1 MKKLIVGIH
10 AAFVLLL
17 GTTIYVA
24 AVSDEGLVEDGYY
37 DRARR
42 YLATK
47 EIEEDLGLTIRVPGR
62 LATGRNRLSAAVATS
77 SGPVRGAAAVLHAMR
92 LSGPGG
98 DRTSLLREVEPGTY
112 AGDLVLPES
121 GEWLLRLTV
130 ESGQLRAERRWLAA
144 AAPPAGPDTAAGP
157 DKADAED
164 SVRGRMPGH
173 DVHAG
178 PVAGSAGGQAV
189 ILDISPR
196 PVRAMRELTF
206 AVEIPGSNDR
216 GGAPRIDL
224 EMPAMRMPP
233 NRVDLRRGADG
244 IYRGTGAIVRCGSGK
259 RTWSATVTLP
269 NGAPAVFTFDVAD

>member
-47 EIEEDLGLTIRVPGR
+47 EMEEDLGLTIRVPGR
-62 LATGRNRLSAAVATS
+62 LATGRNRLSAVVATS

-98 DRTSLLREVEPGTY
+98 DRRSLLREVEPGTY

-164 SVRGRMPGH
+164 SVRGRKPGR

-269 NGAPAVFTFDVAD
+269 DGARAVFTFDVAD

>member
-10 AAFVLLL
+10 AVFLLLL
-17 GTTIYVA
+17 GATIYVA

-42 YLATK
+42 HLATK
-47 EIEEDLGLTIRVPGR
+47 EMEEDLGLTIRIPGR
-62 LATGRNRLSAAVATS
+62 LEAGRNRLAAVIATS
-77 SGPVRGAAAVLHAMR
+77 SGPLRGAAAVLHAMR

-98 DRTSLLREVEPGTY
+98 DRKSLLREEEAGTY
-112 AGDLVLPES
+112 AGDLVLPEA

-130 ESGQLRAERRWLAA
+130 DSGPIRAERRWLAT
-144 AAPPAGPDTAAGP
+144 AAPPAAP
-157 DKADAED
+157 DKPRDI
-164 SVRGRMPGH
+164 
-173 DVHAG
+173 HAG
-178 PVAGSAGGQAV
+178 PVAGFAGGQEV

-206 AVEIPGSNDR
+206 AVELPGAGGK

-224 EMPAMRMPP
+224 EMPGMRMPP
-233 NRVDLRRGADG
+233 NRVVLRRGADG

-269 NGAPAVFTFDVAD
+269 DGARAAFTFDVAG